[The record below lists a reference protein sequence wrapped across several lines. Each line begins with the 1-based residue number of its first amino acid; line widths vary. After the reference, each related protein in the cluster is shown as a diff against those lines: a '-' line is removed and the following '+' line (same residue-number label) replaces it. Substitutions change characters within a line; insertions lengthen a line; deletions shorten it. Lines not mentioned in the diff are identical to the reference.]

1 METMPS
7 ISSRSLQYYVIA
19 KKWSSDL
26 EFLRLETGFLRQLL
40 DRYTVRLQSEAH
52 IRQLVGAG
60 KALQELEG
68 TAISDLLSRQ
78 LTQLEL
84 MAEDVIPEDTEAL
97 AEVQV
102 KPENLM
108 GELTRRY
115 RSAKQDIFRLV
126 LDSHYDDLYSVNSN

>member
-1 METMPS
+1 
-7 ISSRSLQYYVIA
+7 L
-19 KKWSSDL
+19 
-26 EFLRLETGFLRQLL
+26 TGILFVYRA
-40 DRYTVRLQSEAH
+40 RH